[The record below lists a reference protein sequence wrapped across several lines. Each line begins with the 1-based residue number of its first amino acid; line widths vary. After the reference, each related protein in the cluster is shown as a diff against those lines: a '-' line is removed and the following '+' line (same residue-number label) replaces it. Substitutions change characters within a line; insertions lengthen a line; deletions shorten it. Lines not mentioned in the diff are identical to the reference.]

1 MPSGANPA
9 KSVDD
14 GEIARFAALADEWW
28 CGDGELRM
36 LHQLNPVRSAYI
48 RDHASAHFGLD
59 ASGAQPLKGLRIIDI
74 GCGGGILAE
83 PLARMGA
90 GLVGLDADENAI
102 EAAKLHAGQEELE
115 IDYRCAS
122 AEELAASG
130 ETFDIVLG
138 MEVIE
143 HVADIDSFLTAC
155 GALVADGGLFFGA
168 TINRTMKSFALAIV
182 GAEVILRWVPR
193 GTHQWDKFVRPSE
206 LARGLKA
213 VGLSANDVTGVI
225 YDPLRATWKTGS
237 DTAVNY
243 MIAAT
248 KV

>member
-102 EAAKLHAGQEELE
+102 EAAKLL
-115 IDYRCAS
+115 IT
-122 AEELAASG
+122 AAVRESVHVG
-130 ETFDIVLG
+130 EGEQPV
-138 MEVIE
+138 
-143 HVADIDSFLTAC
+143 H
-155 GALVADGGLFFGA
+155 
-168 TINRTMKSFALAIV
+168 ALAMLYGKARLKINTV
-182 GAEVILRWVPR
+182 SVEDDLREQGPA
-193 GTHQWDKFVRPSE
+193 Q
-206 LARGLKA
+206 
-213 VGLSANDVTGVI
+213 
-225 YDPLRATWKTGS
+225 
-237 DTAVNY
+237 
-243 MIAAT
+243 
-248 KV
+248 